1 MEQKLK
7 VRKSKKAKLTGVA
20 LAKWLQMKLKD
31 IKHITDNFGQNTP
44 TYVEAVIKFK
54 SQTGINFE
62 DADTEIK
69 RLFKSYFA
77 EKHNKEKAKLEEH
90 KPTLF

>member
-1 MEQKLK
+1 M
-7 VRKSKKAKLTGVA
+7 KKNIVWTDIAK
-20 LAKWLQMKLKD
+20 AKWLKKKLEQ
-31 IKHITDNFGQNTP
+31 IKVITDNFGQHTLA
-44 TYVEAVIKFK
+44 YIEAITKFK
-54 SQTGINFE
+54 SQTGISFE
-62 DADTEIK
+62 NADTEIK